1 MTTIAQTPIA
11 QQLALIL
18 GTEYNPDEVLLPYQ
32 RIWIADESPLKI
44 AEKSRRTGITWA
56 EAADAEL
63 VDTVGPST
71 SASAVID
78 PSADPS
84 GPSSGH

>member
-1 MTTIAQTPIA
+1 MGANFWVNPLFNGVTLLIAVGLAGWSARRKIMAGIA
-11 QQLALIL
+11 ANKAVDSGAPASPG
-18 GTEYNPDEVLLPYQ
+18 GTG
-32 RIWIADESPLKI
+32 AHA
-44 AEKSRRTGITWA
+44 AE
-56 EAADAEL
+56 AEL